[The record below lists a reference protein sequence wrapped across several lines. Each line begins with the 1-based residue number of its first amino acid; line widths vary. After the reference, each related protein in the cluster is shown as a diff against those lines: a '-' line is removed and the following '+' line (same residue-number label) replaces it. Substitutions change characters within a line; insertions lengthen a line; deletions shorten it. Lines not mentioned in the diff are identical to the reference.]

1 MKKVKLVVCDI
12 DNTLVVKRQPLT
24 PRAKKVIDTMNEKG
38 IYFGLASGRPV
49 HHLQSLA
56 EQWNIDVQLYI
67 GMNGAEIYDTLTGR
81 HEVLY
86 TMKAQ

>member
-24 PRAKKVIDTMNEKG
+24 PRAKKVIDTLNEKG

-56 EQWNIDVQLYI
+56 EQWNIDAQLYI

-81 HEVLY
+81 
-86 TMKAQ
+86 TKFFTQ